1 MKKHLKIYALVLML
15 SALLLSGCSN
25 SAQDAP
31 SQEPG
36 LPGVTPAPEQTET
49 PENMPT
55 VYINELMASN
65 KATLADDKG
74 EFPDW
79 LELYNYG
86 ADTARLGGCTLSI
99 NGDSASLP
107 DISIAPGEYALIFC
121 GSGEVS
127 LTLPKEGAEISVF
140 GSKGSLIDTFS
151 YTAAESDISLY
162 RNDEGAL
169 VSSQLATPGFE
180 NSDEGFAAFQAS
192 RVCDSPLVINE
203 AMVYNEWYL
212 RLNGAYY
219 DWVELKNVSGQELLL
234 SDYYLSDSGKD
245 RAVYQL
251 PEQTLAPGATF
262 IVYCTG
268 SADASGN
275 CAPFALS
282 AQSDKLL
289 LSYKDGSLCDY
300 TLLRGIKYGGSYGRM
315 PGENGY
321 FFFASPTP
329 GEDNS
334 GGARCIAAE
343 PTASVRPGVY
353 NDVSNMTLE
362 LRGGGDVYY
371 TLDGS
376 NPSTGSTLYT
386 EPIPLSAT
394 TVVRAINVEDG
405 KLQSNSAD
413 FSYIINENHTLPV
426 TSLVADPDALFGG
439 NGIYSNPVLRDER
452 GGSVAFFDGENSFS
466 IDCGIKI
473 HGATSRFAQSKKSM
487 KLCFRSR
494 YEGELNYDLFENG
507 VTNFSSVLLRAA
519 QEDTFSTHMRDIF
532 AHELA
537 IKCFP
542 SLLAQDYKYT
552 VLYINGRYWGVY
564 AYREAH
570 SANHYANHYGYDPAT
585 VVQYKESWPYGCAV
599 NDLYNFIIYN
609 NMADSANY
617 EYVTEHIDIDSVIG
631 WSIIQAY
638 MGNLDNNP
646 PNFRMY
652 YSSADDSSRFAL
664 VDLDLGMFKYSI
676 MFDTAF
682 NSGYAYSSIPSSLL
696 ANPQFRERFL
706 TKLSECLNGE
716 MSNDSAN
723 ALLDELAEQIRP
735 EMERECERWGYS
747 VALWERMVGILHEYV
762 NNYGGRARCLANAVT
777 GYISMSD
784 DEWNGYFGSIP
795 TA

>member
-1 MKKHLKIYALVLML
+1 MRNHLKIYTLALTLT
-15 SALLLSGCSN
+15 LLLTGCSGT
-25 SAQDAP
+25 SHDAP
-31 SQEPG
+31 VSET
-36 LPGVTPAPEQTET
+36 PGVTAAPAQTEAPE
-49 PENMPT
+49 NKPT

-65 KATLADDKG
+65 KATIADENG

-86 ADTARLGGCTLSI
+86 ADTVQLGGCTLVV
-99 NGDSASLP
+99 NGDDCSLP
-107 DISIAPGEYALIFC
+107 DMSIAPGEYALILC
-121 GSGEVS
+121 GSGDVG
-127 LTLPKEGAEISVF
+127 LTLPKDGAKVSIL
-140 GSKGSLIDTFS
+140 GSRGSLIDEFD

-162 RNDEGAL
+162 RVDDGSLISEEY
-169 VSSQLATPGFE
+169 ATPGFE
-180 NSDEGFAAFQAS
+180 NSADGFAAFQAS
-192 RVCDSPLVINE
+192 LECDSPLVINE

-212 RLNGAYY
+212 RLNGEYY
-219 DWVELKNVSGQELLL
+219 DWVELKNVSGQDILL

-245 RAVYQL
+245 RALYQL
-251 PEQTLAPGATF
+251 PEQTLAPGATY

-268 SADASGN
+268 SDDTSGSG
-275 CAPFALS
+275 APFALN

-289 LSYKDGSLCDY
+289 LSRKDGSLCDY

-321 FFFASPTP
+321 FFFDTPTP

-334 GGARCIAAE
+334 GGARCIAAQ
-343 PTASVRPGVY
+343 PLASVLPGVY
-353 NDVSNMTLE
+353 NDVSGMELE
-362 LRGGGDVYY
+362 LNGSGTVYY

-376 NPSTGSTLYT
+376 TPTTGSAIYSD
-386 EPIPLSAT
+386 PIPLDAT

-405 KLQSNSAD
+405 KLPSDSAD

-426 TSLVADPDALFGG
+426 TSLVADPDTLFGG
-439 NGIYSNPVLRDER
+439 NGIYANPSLRDER
-452 GGSVAFFDGENSFS
+452 CGSVTFFDGESSFS
-466 IDCGIKI
+466 LDCGIKI

-494 YEGELNYDLFENG
+494 YDGELNYDLFGNG
-507 VTNFSSVLLRAA
+507 VESFSSVLLRAA

-542 SLLAQDYKYT
+542 TLLAQDYKYT

-570 SANHYANHYGYDPAT
+570 SADSFANHYGYDPAT
-585 VVQYKESWPYGCAV
+585 VVQYKESWPYGSAV
-599 NDLYNFIIYN
+599 NELYNFIIYN
-609 NMADSANY
+609 NMADDANY
-617 EYVTEHIDIDSVIG
+617 EYVTQHIDIDSVIG

-638 MGNLDNNP
+638 MGNMDNNP

-652 YSSADDSSRFAL
+652 YSSADDCSRFAL

-682 NSGYAYSSIPSSLL
+682 NSGYAYSSIPSCLL
-696 ANPQFRERFL
+696 ANAQFRERFL
-706 TKLSECLNGE
+706 TALSECLNGE

-723 ALLDELAEQIRP
+723 ALLDELAAQIRP
-735 EMERECERWGYS
+735 EMERECERWGYT
-747 VALWERMVGILHEYV
+747 VDLWERMVGTLHEYI

-784 DEWNGYFGSIP
+784 DEWNSYFGNIP
-795 TA
+795 IT